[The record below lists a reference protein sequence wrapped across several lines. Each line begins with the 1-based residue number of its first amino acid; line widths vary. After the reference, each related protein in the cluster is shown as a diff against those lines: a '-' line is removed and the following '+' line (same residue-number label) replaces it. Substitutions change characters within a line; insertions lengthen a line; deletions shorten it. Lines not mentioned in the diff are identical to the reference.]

1 MSKSHHQLSSLFALV
16 IIISIVVG
24 FIKRAQ
30 TAAIEEEAAKK
41 RFESNITL
49 IKEKEEVLLANYKF
63 YKLLTTPER
72 RKFIIRLHQFM
83 DSRKFTGRE
92 IEIEPHMKMMIGAA
106 AIKFSFGLQNFQLSS
121 FKQILVY
128 PEEYY
133 SKFSRQY
140 HKGEANGL
148 GLLAFSWKHFQE
160 GLDSPNDNLNLGVH
174 EFAHAYFLQ
183 QTKMDGEFPFNDVL
197 FTKLRKQINK
207 TEVLADIKQRALF
220 RDYAFRN
227 EMEFFA
233 IMSEHFFETPS
244 DFKAETPVLYT
255 KFGQVLQQDPTRLGM

>member
-1 MSKSHHQLSSLFALV
+1 MSVLFAIIV
-16 IIISIVVG
+16 ITFLLVG
-24 FIKRAQ
+24 FLGSAKRA
-30 TAAIEEEAAKK
+30 IVEEEASQE
-41 RFESNITL
+41 RFRQNIAM
-49 IKEKEEVLLANYKF
+49 IKEKEEVLLDNYKF
-63 YKLLTTPER
+63 YKLLTMPER
-72 RKFIIRLHQFM
+72 RKFIIRLHQFI
-83 DSRKFTGRE
+83 DSRRFIGRE
-92 IEIEPHMKMMIGAA
+92 IEVEPHMKMMIGAA

-133 SKFSRQY
+133 SKLTRQY

-148 GLLAFSWKHFQE
+148 GVLAFSWKHFQE
-160 GLDSPNDNLNLGVH
+160 GLDSPNDNLNLGIH

-183 QTKMDGEFPFNDVL
+183 QTRMEGEYPFNDYL
-197 FTKLRKQINK
+197 FGKLRKQINQASVID
-207 TEVLADIKQRALF
+207 EVKQRAMF

-244 DFKAETPVLYT
+244 DFKTETPALYDRFGRVLR
-255 KFGQVLQQDPTRLGM
+255 QDPTILGL

>member
-1 MSKSHHQLSSLFALV
+1 MCFLLIESLYTLLFLSKPHHQLSTLFAV
-16 IIISIVVG
+16 IVIFFIVIG

-41 RFESNITL
+41 RFDENITL
-49 IKEKEEVLLANYKF
+49 IKEKEEVLLDNYKF

-72 RKFIIRLHQFM
+72 RKFIIRLHQFI
-83 DSRKFTGRE
+83 DSRKFVGRD
-92 IEIEPHMKMMIGAA
+92 IEVEPHMKMMIGAA

-148 GLLAFSWKHFQE
+148 GMLAFSWKHFQE
-160 GLDSPNDNLNLGVH
+160 GLDSSDDNLNLGVH

-183 QTKMDGEFPFNDVL
+183 QTTMDGEYPFNDVL
-197 FTKLRKQINK
+197 FNKLRKQINK

-233 IMSEHFFETPS
+233 IMSEHFF
-244 DFKAETPVLYT
+244 
-255 KFGQVLQQDPTRLGM
+255 